1 MVHDYEIFVFENEW
15 KYIGA
20 GSVDLKT
27 VYPSLQR
34 IAKHLNYRGLMML
47 HQTYVDK
54 KICFVV

>member
-1 MVHDYEIFVFENEW
+1 MIHDYKIFVFVNGW

-20 GSVDLKT
+20 GSADLKT

-34 IAKHLNYRGLMML
+34 IVNHLNYHGLMML
-47 HQTYVDK
+47 QQTYIDK